1 MQIPMQLNSLSAA
14 LQAAQTLVDL
24 ATQDAEA
31 QSETR
36 DEEEIQQLQ
45 EAYGKGA
52 TGQGMASGG
61 SKAVRELEKEQKARA
76 TRLVRDSIDAALL
89 DLATL
94 YRDVLLVQ
102 SGCPDSLINSDLQN
116 EVNQLA
122 SGSTSKS
129 TTLKIDAILKTRT
142 QLTQNSAPLLICEAL
157 MCELARK

>member
-1 MQIPMQLNSLSAA
+1 MQLNSPAEA

-24 ATQDAEA
+24 AAKDAEA
-31 QSETR
+31 QSEIR

-52 TGQGMASGG
+52 TGRGMTSGA
-61 SKAVRELEKEQKARA
+61 SKAIKELEKEQKARA

-89 DLATL
+89 DLATF

-102 SGCPDSLINSDLQN
+102 SGASESLINSDLQN
-116 EVNQLA
+116 EITQQA
-122 SGSTSKS
+122 SGSTTKS
-129 TTLKIDAILKTRT
+129 TTLKIEAILKTRIR
-142 QLTQNSAPLLICEAL
+142 LTQNSAPLLICEAL